1 MKDKLLALLKTKFT
15 GVSEA
20 LLIRMAEKL
29 AKTVTQEDQT
39 DAAVEAVTIQQII
52 EAESDRRV
60 TEAVKTAQKTA
71 IQNYETTHG
80 LKDGLKVQLGG
91 APKEEPIQP
100 NTGAK
105 AELTLEAI
113 TAAITAANK
122 PLLER
127 ISAIETGKVSE
138 TRKQKLET
146 VISKL
151 PETLRK
157 PYVRIPLTDMS
168 EDDFETFITE
178 TTTEVEN
185 MSAELSSKGAVFTPP
200 AGGGKPQGNAPT
212 KEEVE
217 KLVSQL

>member
-80 LKDGLKVQLGG
+80 LKDGLKTVTGD
-91 APKEEPIQP
+91 AVPEPTKP

-105 AELTLEAI
+105 VELTLEAI
-113 TAAITAANK
+113 TAAITAATR
-122 PLLER
+122 PLADEIVALK
-127 ISAIETGKVSE
+127 TGKVSE